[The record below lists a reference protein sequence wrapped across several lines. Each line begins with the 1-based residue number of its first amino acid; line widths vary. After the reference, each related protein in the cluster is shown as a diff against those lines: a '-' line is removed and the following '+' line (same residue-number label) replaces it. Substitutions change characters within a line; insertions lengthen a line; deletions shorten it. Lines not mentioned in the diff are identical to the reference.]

1 MKKLTSEKCQSVI
14 AGYKW
19 LTDEGIGMSIRDGYD
34 LQAYQI
40 ALPVLEQQESKRQ
53 MTLREAVSELR
64 NLTDESGGY
73 NFEALRAE
81 KDDNDWISCSERIPE
96 PLDWV
101 IAYDEVGT
109 VKAYIC
115 QHTGEWIRDNGDELY
130 QVTHWQP
137 LPSPPQPKTDTYR
150 QIENDGSEE

>member
-1 MKKLTSEKCQSVI
+1 MKKLTAEKCRERITHLSRAKRMLGVSM
-14 AGYKW
+14 AEEDY
-19 LTDEGIGMSIRDGYD
+19 LEA
-34 LQAYQI
+34 LEI

-53 MTLREAVSELR
+53 VTLREAVSEIR
-64 NLTDESGGY
+64 KLTKESGGY
-73 NFEALRAE
+73 DFEALRTE
-81 KDDNDWISCSERIPE
+81 QDNSDWISCSDRTPE

-137 LPSPPQPKTDTYR
+137 MPSPP
-150 QIENDGSEE
+150 EGA